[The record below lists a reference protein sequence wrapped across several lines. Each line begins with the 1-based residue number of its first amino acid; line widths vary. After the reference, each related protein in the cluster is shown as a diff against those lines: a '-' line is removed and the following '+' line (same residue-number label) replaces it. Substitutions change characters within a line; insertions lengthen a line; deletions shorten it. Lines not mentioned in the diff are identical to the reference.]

1 MPGWCVLKWERAAGS
16 LSWMPSL
23 LKPLFVSGRVRC
35 SLCCW
40 AADGFCARFWGKYQ
54 KPINYKTYKWL
65 IKGGCSKQEPGRGS
79 EPARPRFCSSSQQGA
94 RVVRLPPPPASRA
107 TPLLVAGCGGTRP
120 RRATSPEPQAHVH
133 GLADRDARQAPT
145 EVPLQPPPRLHLTV
159 ARTAGSAGS
168 LVKSVQPY
176 LRSGHLLSA
185 LSS

>member
-65 IKGGCSKQEPGRGS
+65 IRGG
-79 EPARPRFCSSSQQGA
+79 
-94 RVVRLPPPPASRA
+94 VASRNR
-107 TPLLVAGCGGTRP
+107 AGEVSPHVPGFA
-120 RRATSPEPQAHVH
+120 RRVSK
-133 GLADRDARQAPT
+133 ARASSASRL
-145 EVPLQPPPRLHLTV
+145 LQPPGPLLCWLRDVEGRGRGGRRPQSLRRTSTASRTVTRARRLRKCPCSPPRACTSPWPEPPVVLDLW
-159 ARTAGSAGS
+159 
-168 LVKSVQPY
+168 
-176 LRSGHLLSA
+176 
-185 LSS
+185 